1 MEKNAIR
8 PVTPASAATAP
19 ATLIEWCADRRCPIL
34 IPAYRPGEA
43 LASVITELR
52 AEYSGPIVIVDD
64 GSGPDFQEKFYGLH
78 GEFGITILSHVRN
91 LGKGAALKTGIA
103 YVFTKWPEAA
113 GVVTAD
119 ADGQHHP
126 DDILRVR
133 QTLLETGDALVLGT
147 RAFDGD
153 IPARSRF
160 GNAVSRA
167 ALRLFLG
174 QNLADTQTGLR
185 AIPASLWRSLAGIR
199 ADRYEFELEMLVA
212 AKHLNTPILESP
224 IRTIYE
230 AGNKSSHFNPLID
243 SMRIYFV
250 LLRFSMISLLTASI
264 DNVMFVFALWLSSRL
279 LMAQICGRAVAVA
292 FNYGIVRK
300 AVFHSDQKH
309 AIVLPRYL
317 MLVLASGALS
327 YGGILLLSSR
337 FHMPVVAAKIL
348 SETIL
353 FFMNFAVQR
362 DFVFTR
368 RRAVRDAEPLGSLKS
383 SLRTDAAHVR

>member
-1 MEKNAIR
+1 MPEAA
-8 PVTPASAATAP
+8 PVFTSGGATH
-19 ATLIEWCADRRCPIL
+19 LIEPRADRRCPIL
-34 IPAYRPGEA
+34 IPAYRPGDA
-43 LASVITELR
+43 LASLVTELR

-64 GSGPDFQEKFYGLH
+64 GSGPEFQERFHDLH
-78 GEFGITILSHVRN
+78 CGDGITILSHARN

-103 YVFTKWPEAA
+103 YIFTKWPEAV

-119 ADGQHHP
+119 ADGQHYP
-126 DDILRVR
+126 GDILNIRR
-133 QTLLETGDALVLGT
+133 TFLDTDEALVLGT
-147 RAFDGD
+147 RAFEGD

-160 GNAVSRA
+160 GNTTTRI

-174 QNLADTQTGLR
+174 RDVSDTQTGLR

-212 AKHLNTPILESP
+212 AKHLNTPILQTR

-250 LLRFSMISLLTASI
+250 LLRFSMISLLTATI
-264 DNVMFVFALWLSSRL
+264 DNAMFVFAFWLSGKL
-279 LMAQICGRAVAVA
+279 LMAQVCGRAVAVA
-292 FNYGIVRK
+292 FNYGVVRK

-309 AIVLPRYL
+309 EIVLPRYL
-317 MLVLASGALS
+317 MLVLTSGALS
-327 YGGILLLSSR
+327 YGGILLLASR
-337 FHMPVVAAKIL
+337 FHMPVVAAKIA

-353 FFMNFAVQR
+353 FFVNFAVQR

-368 RRAVRDAEPLGSLKS
+368 RRAARASASLKS
-383 SLRTDAAHVR
+383 LGSSLHTDAAHVR